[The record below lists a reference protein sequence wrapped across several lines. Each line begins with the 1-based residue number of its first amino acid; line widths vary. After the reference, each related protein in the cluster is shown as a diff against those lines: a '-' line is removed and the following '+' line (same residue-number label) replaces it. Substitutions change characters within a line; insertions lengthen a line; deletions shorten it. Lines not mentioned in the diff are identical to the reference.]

1 MQGRRSQIA
10 SLQSNFYRDQF
21 RKTLRWL
28 MVTTVII
35 FLLLIAIV
43 YKMFT
48 RPKETYYA
56 NTTRGVIVSMPEQG

>member
-10 SLQSNFYRDQF
+10 SLQSDFYRNQF

-28 MVTTVII
+28 IVTTAII
-35 FLLLIAIV
+35 FILLAAII